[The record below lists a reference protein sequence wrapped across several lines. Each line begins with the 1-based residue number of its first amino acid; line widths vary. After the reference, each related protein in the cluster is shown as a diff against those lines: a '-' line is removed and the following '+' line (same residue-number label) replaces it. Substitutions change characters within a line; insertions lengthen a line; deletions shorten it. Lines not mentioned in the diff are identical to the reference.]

1 MHYILKVLYLLSI
14 TFWLGSIFFFSFI
27 SARSIFKI
35 LPRELAGDLISDMFT
50 KYYLFS
56 YIFGGIAIL
65 STSISWIVGY
75 ASSGAISTVK
85 MLILVIMLGLSTYAG
100 TIIRPNVQELR
111 IQLRS
116 VAEDSPGFPD
126 LQNRFKTLHKYSVI
140 TNLVIFILGIAIVF
154 ITAYNYRV

>member
-1 MHYILKVLYLLSI
+1 MQYTLKVLYLLSI

-35 LPRELAGDLISDMFT
+35 LPRELAGDLISDIFT

-65 STSISWIVGY
+65 STFISWLMGY
-75 ASSGAISTVK
+75 ASSGVISTIK
-85 MLILVIMLGLSTYAG
+85 IMILLILLCLSIYAG

-116 VAEDSPGFPD
+116 VAEDSPNFLD

>member
-50 KYYLFS
+50 KYYMFS
-56 YIFGGIAIL
+56 YIFGGIAVL
-65 STSISWIVGY
+65 STFISWIVGY
-75 ASSGAISTVK
+75 TSSGAISTLK
-85 MLILVIMLGLSTYAG
+85 ILILVIMLCLSVYAG

-116 VAEDSPGFPD
+116 VAEDSPGFPE

>member
-14 TFWLGSIFFFSFI
+14 TFWLGSVFFFSFI

-65 STSISWIVGY
+65 STFISWIVGY
-75 ASSGAISTVK
+75 TSSGAISTLK
-85 MLILVIMLGLSTYAG
+85 ILILVIMLCLSVYAG

-116 VAEDSPGFPD
+116 VAEDSPGFPE